1 MRLKTG
7 VAPALFAVGL
17 LAAAP
22 PAHAEEEAGAPA
34 GGELRRLALEQL
46 LDGQYHLPLLDDEET
61 PIRFYRGRGSI
72 TFGAGATERVHA
84 GLVDDLAAFG
94 DLDGDR
100 IADAAV
106 VVFIDPGGSGTF
118 IHLLAMRDRDGTPVQ
133 AGRAFIGDR
142 VRVES
147 LTIRDGRIFVSMV
160 AHGPG
165 DPMCCPSTRMRR
177 AFTLHRR
184 RLLRGRRLLHGR
196 RLLESAQSTWKTSS
210 AAAHHSPSGRSGSG
224 SCMGSVSFHHSCVL
238 GSAAIAAMSAAKSLP
253 TYSK

>member
-7 VAPALFAVGL
+7 FAPALFAVGL
-17 LAAAP
+17 LAASP
-22 PAHAEEEAGAPA
+22 PAHAEEEAEAPA
-34 GGELRRLALEQL
+34 GGALRRLALEQL
-46 LDGQYHLPLLDDEET
+46 LDGHYQLPLLGDEET
-61 PIRFYRGRGSI
+61 PIRFHRGRGSI
-72 TFGAGATERVHA
+72 TFGSGATERVHA
-84 GLVDDLAAFG
+84 GLVDDLVAFG

-118 IHLLAMRDRDGTPVQ
+118 IHLLAIRDRGGTPVQ

-142 VRVES
+142 VRVER
-147 LTIRDGRIFVSMV
+147 LTIRGGKIFVSMV

-165 DPMCCPSTRMRR
+165 DPMCCPATRMRR
-177 AFTLHRR
+177 AFTLH
-184 RLLRGRRLLHGR
+184 GRRL
-196 RLLESAQSTWKTSS
+196 EPAQSTWKTSS

-224 SCMGSVSFHHSCVL
+224 SCIGSVSCHHSCVL
-238 GSAAIAAMSAAKSLP
+238 GSAAIAAMSAAKSPP

>member
-46 LDGQYHLPLLDDEET
+46 LDGQYHLPLLGDEET
-61 PIRFYRGRGSI
+61 PIRFHRGRGSI
-72 TFGAGATERVHA
+72 TYGAGATERVHA

>member
-22 PAHAEEEAGAPA
+22 PAHAEEEAGTPA
-34 GGELRRLALEQL
+34 GGELRRLAFEQL
-46 LDGQYHLPLLDDEET
+46 LDGQYHLPLLGDEET
-61 PIRFYRGRGSI
+61 PIRFHRGRGSI

-118 IHLLAMRDRDGTPVQ
+118 IHLLAVRDRDGTPVQ
-133 AGRAFIGDR
+133 AGRAFLGDR

-177 AFTLHRR
+177 AFTL
-184 RLLRGRRLLHGR
+184 RGRRLL
-196 RLLESAQSTWKTSS
+196 EPAQSTWKTSS

>member
-46 LDGQYHLPLLDDEET
+46 LDGQYHLPLLGDEET
-61 PIRFYRGRGSI
+61 PIRFLRGRGSI

-177 AFTLHRR
+177 AFTLRGC
-184 RLLRGRRLLHGR
+184 RL
-196 RLLESAQSTWKTSS
+196 EPAQSTWKTSS